1 MSSRE
6 YQVFL
11 QHPLLNSSFL
21 LCINLI
27 LLFLPQSLGELSY
40 TDHSVY
46 LGKNCS
52 VPKMQK
58 IKTKKK
64 MISSPSTRTE
74 ETEDGEGHHLCRK
87 STLIYSLTQPTEE
100 DRHCQ
105 RKSYPPL
112 CLQHQRELSTKQRQI
127 KDSQNSSSAIIMS
140 GKIFYM
146 YYTCLLLRHIFFFQ
160 FLYAIK

>member
-1 MSSRE
+1 
-6 YQVFL
+6 
-11 QHPLLNSSFL
+11 
-21 LCINLI
+21 
-27 LLFLPQSLGELSY
+27 
-40 TDHSVY
+40 
-46 LGKNCS
+46 
-52 VPKMQK
+52 
-58 IKTKKK
+58 

-74 ETEDGEGHHLCRK
+74 EAEDGEGHHPCRR

-112 CLQHQRELSTKQRQI
+112 CLQHQRELYTKQRQI

-146 YYTCLLLRHIFFFQ
+146 YYTCLLLRHIFFFNSNEQ
-160 FLYAIK
+160 YFMNFEVWVHVANVVMWLEYRDNRRGGGVLKLSINLLTCINIQHIDRYCIKRL